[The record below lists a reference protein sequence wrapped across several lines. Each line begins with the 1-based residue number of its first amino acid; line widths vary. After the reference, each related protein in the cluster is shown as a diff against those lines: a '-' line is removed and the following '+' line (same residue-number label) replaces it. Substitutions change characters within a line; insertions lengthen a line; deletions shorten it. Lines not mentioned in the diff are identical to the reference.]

1 MSRINLINLLSWP
14 KGKTYEG
21 ERKKM
26 FWSSFTL
33 VKEMEQKK
41 KNIGQHILISDASL
55 SLSQI
60 TSLGSVRFVY
70 RNPRCI
76 SQPSLR
82 REREKNNE
90 VGKQDVCGKSEG
102 SSSVGWE
109 CGHTQRE
116 FSPSKKE
123 DLGETQNK
131 G

>member
-55 SLSQI
+55 SLS
-60 TSLGSVRFVY
+60 R
-70 RNPRCI
+70 
-76 SQPSLR
+76 
-82 REREKNNE
+82 K
-90 VGKQDVCGKSEG
+90 
-102 SSSVGWE
+102 
-109 CGHTQRE
+109 
-116 FSPSKKE
+116 
-123 DLGETQNK
+123 
-131 G
+131 